1 MFIFQVGRFYVAER
15 AFLSLNIPL
24 FPPGAV
30 SLGGMVTFVPF

>member
-24 FPPGAV
+24 FPSGAV
-30 SLGGMVTFVPF
+30 SLAAMVIYAPL